1 MAEQL
6 LSNRKEER
14 VCVFEK
20 EDRLGGRIYDYQFK
34 DLAPNVSVGKQHTNS
49 SLHVSSLSAISG
61 GC

>member
-34 DLAPNVSVGKQHTNS
+34 DLAPNVSVGKQHARLIIWVTHLINK
-49 SLHVSSLSAISG
+49 
-61 GC
+61 